1 MTELRALGRGDLD
14 RVEVLERELFG
25 RGAWPRGVYEDE
37 LREPGRRYVAAVT
50 DGDVVVGYAG
60 IALGE
65 DAEVMTVGVDA
76 AWQRR
81 GIGARLVD
89 ALLDAAREFGVR
101 RVFLEVKVDDDG
113 AQRLYARAG
122 FRPVGLRRGYY
133 QPENVDAVVMRLDLA
148 RVGPVGAEAVPVDER
163 VADARARGDAQ
174 AQDPDAEARE

>member
-1 MTELRALGRGDLD
+1 MTVLRALRRSDLD

-37 LREPGRRYVAAVT
+37 LREPGRRYVAAVA

-65 DAEVMTVGVDA
+65 DCEVMTVGVDA

-81 GIGARLVD
+81 GIGARLVEV
-89 ALLDAAREFGVR
+89 LLDAARSFGAR
-101 RVFLEVKVDDDG
+101 RVFLEVRADDDG

-148 RVGPVGAEAVPVDER
+148 GVGPVGAEAVAADDMPAND
-163 VADARARGDAQ
+163 ADAEQGERR
-174 AQDPDAEARE
+174 

>member
-1 MTELRALGRGDLD
+1 MTALRALRRSDLD

-25 RGAWPRGVYEDE
+25 RGAWPRGVYEEE

-50 DGDVVVGYAG
+50 DGDVAVGYAG

-81 GIGARLVD
+81 GIGARLVE
-89 ALLDAAREFGVR
+89 ALLDAARECGAR
-101 RVFLEVKVDDDG
+101 RVFLEVKADDDG

-148 RVGPVGAEAVPVDER
+148 GVGPVGAEAVPVDER
-163 VADARARGDAQ
+163 VDEIQERGS
-174 AQDPDAEARE
+174 DAERGE